1 MKALVIVPC
10 FNEETRLRPA
20 DFLAFLQQQEQADLL
35 FVDDG
40 SRDRTTAVL
49 DEMNRRNP
57 RALVLKLPKNQGK
70 AGAVRSGA
78 LWAKENAAYSHLA
91 FWDADLSTPLVDV
104 IHMLHFFENHSDLEM
119 IFGIRLSK
127 LGTPVERVWLR
138 HLLGRIFATAISNM
152 LKVAVYDTQCGAKM
166 FRRELSETLFSETFV
181 SKWFFDVELLWRYRL
196 KKGTLD
202 GVLELPVSRWKHEAG
217 SKLKLRDFIRTP
229 IELWRIWNHY
239 RRL

>member
-10 FNEETRLRPA
+10 FNEETRLRQA
-20 DFLAFLQQQEQADLL
+20 EFLAFLQQQEQSDLL

-40 SRDRTTAVL
+40 SRDKTASVL
-49 DEMNRRNP
+49 DLMGQKSP
-57 RALVLKLPKNQGK
+57 RIHALKLPRNLGK
-70 AGAVRSGA
+70 AGAVRAGV
-78 LWAKENAAYSHLA
+78 LWAKENTVYSHLA

-104 IHMLHFFENHSDLEM
+104 IDMLHFFENHPQLEM

-127 LGTPVERVWLR
+127 LGTPVERLWIR
-138 HLLGRIFATAISNM
+138 HYLGRIFATAVSNM
-152 LKVAVYDTQCGAKM
+152 LNVPVYDTQCGAKM
-166 FRRELSETLFSETFV
+166 FRRELSETLFGAKFV

-196 KKGTLD
+196 KKNGLD

-229 IELWRIWNHY
+229 VELWRIRNFY
-239 RRL
+239 RRR